1 MNLDQL
7 LSLEGIKD
15 YNIFWF
21 GTDIADSYMNDDGP
35 IVDTLELSKSR
46 PRSEDTIYIIMSGI
60 NKYKCRYRFAA
71 KMIKTESEKTFRWER
86 VPIKLDEYAG
96 RMIFYRERGFSFY
109 NNDVTGPDFIVE
121 EIWGKKEDRTVVPFN
136 NYDEVELSFKELREM
151 IDGHYYDYYNALSV
165 IKGIYMIIDGNTG
178 KLYIGSAYGGDG
190 IWGRWSSYAATCHGG
205 NYELQKLYDENGEE
219 YFYKFKYIILQ
230 ILPMRMSDKEVIEM
244 ESKYKNRY
252 LTREFGLNDN

>member
-21 GTDIADSYMNDDGP
+21 GTDIADNYMNDDGP

-46 PRSEDTIYIIMSGI
+46 PRTEDTIYIIMSGI

-71 KMIKTESEKTFRWER
+71 KMIKTENDKIFRWER

-109 NNDVTGPDFIVE
+109 NNDVTGPDFILE
-121 EIWGKKEDRTVVPFN
+121 ETWGKKEERTVVPFN
-136 NYDEVELSFKELREM
+136 NYDEVELSFNELREI
-151 IDGHYYDYYNALSV
+151 IDGHYYDYYDALSV
-165 IKGIYMIIDGNTG
+165 VKGIYMIIDGNTG
-178 KLYIGSAYGGDG
+178 KLYVGSAYGGDG

-205 NYELQKLYDENGEE
+205 NYELQKLYDQYGEE

-252 LTREFGLNDN
+252 PTREFGLNDN